1 MENIGVRMC
10 AYLCVRY
17 CPLILNMRIYD
28 DDNDD
33 DDKNQQILC

>member
-1 MENIGVRMC
+1 MEKIGVRMC
-10 AYLCVRY
+10 AYLYVRY

-28 DDNDD
+28 END

>member
-1 MENIGVRMC
+1 MENIGVRMS
-10 AYLCVRY
+10 AYLYVRY

-28 DDNDD
+28 DDDDD

>member
-1 MENIGVRMC
+1 MENIGVRMS
-10 AYLCVRY
+10 AYLYVRY

-28 DDNDD
+28 END

>member
-1 MENIGVRMC
+1 MEKIGVGMC
-10 AYLCVRY
+10 AYPHVRY

-28 DDNDD
+28 DDDDD